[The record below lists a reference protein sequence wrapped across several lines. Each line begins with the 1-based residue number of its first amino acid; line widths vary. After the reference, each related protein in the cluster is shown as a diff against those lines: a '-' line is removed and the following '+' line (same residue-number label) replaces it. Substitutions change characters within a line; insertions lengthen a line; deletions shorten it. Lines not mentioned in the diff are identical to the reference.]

1 MSPEE
6 RASRANSVD
15 GLMQTFPQTMELES
29 RIASE
34 IRHAIQKS
42 RRQAFLEVIEICNLE
57 KVSGETGT
65 EGDIAYNVAID
76 HCIEAIQQHMEKP

>member
-15 GLMQTFPQTMELES
+15 GLMQTFPQTMKLES

-42 RRQAFLEVIEICNLE
+42 RRQAFREAIEIC
-57 KVSGETGT
+57 
-65 EGDIAYNVAID
+65 DRYADYNNVENIPRELAIV
-76 HCIEAIQQHMEKP
+76 IRRLMEKP